1 MYSPGIRLSVI
12 FANIQKVCTFP
23 VGYKLRVPT
32 SFLNRYLSDF
42 VLGWELCTILHEKQ
56 RKVVENQINGSA
68 TGDSDR
74 NYTELSVHK
83 LWNVEF

>member
-1 MYSPGIRLSVI
+1 MYSPGVRLSVI

-23 VGYKLRVPT
+23 VCYKLPVPA
-32 SFLNRYLSDF
+32 SFPNRYLSDF
-42 VLGWELCTILHEKQ
+42 VVGRELCTILHEKQ

-68 TGDSDR
+68 TGDSDGS
-74 NYTELSVHK
+74 YPELPVQK